1 MEKEILELLK
11 KMDNRLLN
19 LEEGQKETL
28 IKLKDISK
36 NLDILNQ
43 QIGQEFAF
51 INANYLFFIESLLLV
66 NKKGMD

>member
-28 IKLKDISK
+28 IK
-36 NLDILNQ
+36 
-43 QIGQEFAF
+43 
-51 INANYLFFIESLLLV
+51 
-66 NKKGMD
+66 

>member
-28 IKLKDISK
+28 IKLMDISK

-43 QIGQEFAF
+43 QIG
-51 INANYLFFIESLLLV
+51 
-66 NKKGMD
+66 

>member
-28 IKLKDISK
+28 IKLKDI
-36 NLDILNQ
+36 NQ
-43 QIGQEFAF
+43 QIG
-51 INANYLFFIESLLLV
+51 
-66 NKKGMD
+66 

>member
-43 QIGQEFAF
+43 QIG
-51 INANYLFFIESLLLV
+51 
-66 NKKGMD
+66 

>member
-19 LEEGQKETL
+19 LEEGQKEKL

-43 QIGQEFAF
+43 QIG
-51 INANYLFFIESLLLV
+51 
-66 NKKGMD
+66 